1 MNETCDRC
9 GPAVRAM
16 YRAERNGELYMC
28 MHCASRLRQALSAQG
43 WTIRPAGEQAPGP
56 HASQQSWP
64 DYIPST
70 WLQAQ

>member
-43 WTIRPAGEQAPGP
+43 WTIRPVGEQALGP